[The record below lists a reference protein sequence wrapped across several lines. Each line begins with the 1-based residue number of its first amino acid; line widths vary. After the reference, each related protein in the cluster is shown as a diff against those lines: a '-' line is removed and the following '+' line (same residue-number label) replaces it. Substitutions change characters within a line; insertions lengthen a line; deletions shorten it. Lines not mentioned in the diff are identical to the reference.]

1 VSHGHTNVIIRY
13 EALSYYLGM
22 PRRTVPDRDAKR
34 FGAIIRRLR
43 DQRGWT
49 LVEFGRKADM
59 NPTYLG
65 FLERGEN
72 VPTLTVVLSLAK
84 LFGEKASDLIR
95 EIEDNV

>member
-1 VSHGHTNVIIRY
+1 
-13 EALSYYLGM
+13 M
-22 PRRTVPDRDAKR
+22 PRRQGLDRNATR

-43 DQRGWT
+43 EEKRWT

-72 VPTLTVVLSLAK
+72 TPSLTCVLHLAK
-84 LFGEKASDLIR
+84 VLGVEAWTIVA
-95 EIEDNV
+95 EIEEA